1 MSGVNTAEWLMAVD
15 AHPQTVDTDL
25 LVAAA
30 LANDDPHVEGL
41 DPDTVTDSIEE
52 LEDLGFLRVA
62 VVDGAEHIMELR
74 LPQSQ

>member
-25 LVAAA
+25 LVATA

-41 DPDTVTDSIEE
+41 DPDRVSDSIEE
-52 LEDLGFLRVA
+52 LEDLGFLQV
-62 VVDGAEHIMELR
+62 VLVDGAEHIMELR
-74 LPQSQ
+74 LPESQ